1 MKKNSVHQL
10 TLSALLIALAV
21 IIPMVMPRI
30 VVGPASFT
38 LASHVPLFIA
48 MFFSPQMAI
57 AVALGT
63 FVGFLMT
70 SPFIIAMRALSHVV
84 FAVLGSIYLQKH
96 PQIVDD
102 NKKFQLY
109 NFIIGLI
116 HSLVEM
122 LVVAGFYL
130 VGGSSQVSYDG
141 NLFIFLFG
149 FMGIGGLIHSLVDY
163 NIAFFVVKPVS
174 KTFEIPVFKKAR
186 ALLVK

>member
-30 VVGPASFT
+30 VIGPASFT

-63 FVGFLMT
+63 FAGFLMT
-70 SPFIIAMRALSHVV
+70 SPFIIAMRALSHIV
-84 FAVLGSIYLQKH
+84 FAVIGSLYLQKN
-96 PQIVDD
+96 PRIVDD

-109 NFIIGLI
+109 NFVIAVI
-116 HSLVEM
+116 HSAIEM
-122 LVVAGFYL
+122 LVVAAFYL
-130 VGGSSQVSYDG
+130 IGGSTQVSYDG
-141 NLFIFLFG
+141 NMLVFLFG
-149 FMGIGGLIHSLVDY
+149 FMGLGGLVHSLVDY
-163 NIAFFVVKPVS
+163 NLAFFVVKPLS
-174 KTFEIPVFKKAR
+174 KSFEIPVFKKAKSLF
-186 ALLVK
+186 AK